1 MKIKV
6 CGMTNIDQM
15 HQLGEMGVEFAGMI
29 FYPKSPR
36 YVFKFGLNGSDVKK
50 AKVKPYKVGVFVN
63 ASKDEIIK
71 QVNDF
76 GLDMVQLHGHETPYE
91 CSQIADYV
99 HVVKAFRFSDNDH
112 VSWMIKDFY
121 DSADMFLFDTGITAP
136 KNGHEVQYGGTG
148 RKFDWNRLTGL
159 NIGKAFFLSGGIEPT
174 DAQLVKD
181 FLKESVAKDLFVV
194 DINSR
199 FESSPGVKDMEKVK
213 QFIEELRGPLS
224 SAKGEGT

>member
-6 CGMTNIDQM
+6 CGMTSIDQM

-36 YVFKFGLNGSDVKK
+36 YVFKHGLAGADVKK
-50 AKVKPYKVGVFVN
+50 AKLKPYKVGVFVN

-71 QVNDF
+71 QINDF

-99 HVVKAFRFSDNDH
+99 HVIKAFRFGDNDH

-121 DSADMFLFDTGITAP
+121 ESADMFLFDTGVTAP
-136 KNGHEVQYGGTG
+136 KNGEETQYGGTG
-148 RKFDWNRLTGL
+148 RKFDWSRLKG
-159 NIGKAFFLSGGIEPT
+159 IDVGKAFFLSGGIEPT
-174 DAQLVKD
+174 DAQRIRE
-181 FLKESVAKDLFVV
+181 FMKEPVAKDLFVV

-199 FESSPGVKDMEKVK
+199 FETSPGVKDMNKVE
-213 QFIEELRGPLS
+213 QFIKELKGPLS
-224 SAKGEGT
+224 PGGGT

>member
-6 CGMTNIDQM
+6 CGMTSIDQM

-36 YVFKFGLNGSDVKK
+36 YVFKFGLKGTDVKK

-99 HVVKAFRFSDNDH
+99 HVIKAFRFSDNDH
-112 VSWMIKDFY
+112 VPWMIKDFY
-121 DSADMFLFDTGITAP
+121 DSADMFLFDTGVTSP
-136 KNGHEVQYGGTG
+136 KNGEEVQYGGTG
-148 RKFDWNRLTGL
+148 RKFDWSRLKGL
-159 NIGKAFFLSGGIEPT
+159 DIGKAFFLSGGIEPN
-174 DAQLVKD
+174 DAQVVKD
-181 FLKESVAKDLFVV
+181 FMREPAAKDLFVV

-199 FESSPGVKDMEKVK
+199 FESSPGVKDMNKVK
-213 QFIEELRGPLS
+213 QFIEEL
-224 SAKGEGT
+224 KGLKF

>member
-36 YVFKFGLNGSDVKK
+36 YVFKFGLNGVDVKK

-121 DSADMFLFDTGITAP
+121 DSADMFLFDTGITTP
-136 KNGHEVQYGGTG
+136 KNGHEIQYGGTG
-148 RKFDWNRLTGL
+148 RKFDWNRLKGL
-159 NIGKAFFLSGGIEPT
+159 NVGKAFFLSGGIEPT

-181 FLKESVAKDLFVV
+181 FLNEPVAKDLFVV

-224 SAKGEGT
+224 SP